1 MAFWI
6 ILAIM
11 VSTAA
16 ALLSVPF
23 IQRIERPQAG
33 SAGDIDVYRDRL
45 KEVESERQ
53 QGVIDDAQAE
63 AARLEL
69 VKFALAARKIEQP
82 ATSSLSGRER
92 NLAAICVTGIAVLGS
107 VGLYATAGN
116 PGSPSTRSSDAAPTA
131 SASFTP
137 APPVPET
144 LAAPLQAFLAEN
156 RGQPQPQSGLPPV
169 DEMIQR
175 LAARLLQNPKDGQGW
190 RTLGWSYSS
199 IGRFAEA
206 SEAYAKAIELSP
218 NDAEIR
224 SARVEA
230 LVRSADGVVTTD
242 AKSAIEDTL
251 KIDPKNAHARFYKGL
266 ARQQEGDKTSAL
278 TDWRE
283 VLRDAKPG
291 EPWVPD
297 LKNRISGL
305 ERELGVDAADR
316 PIDNKP
322 AIVSGSPETSGAAG
336 ASPMPPAIEK
346 GPSPQ
351 GVRTADAMPPAERSA
366 MVQSM
371 VDRLANRL
379 EKSPRDADGWIKLMQ
394 SRMVLGEAELAQQ
407 ALVRGIEAFNDDTE
421 QRDRIIVAAQQL
433 GLKSTVGLAGKK

>member
-1 MAFWI
+1 MVIWI

-11 VSTAA
+11 ASTAA

-23 IQRIERPQAG
+23 IWRIDRPQAG
-33 SAGDIDVYRDRL
+33 AVNDIDVYRDRL
-45 KEVESERQ
+45 KEVENERR

-63 AARLEL
+63 ATRLEI
-69 VKFALAARKIEQP
+69 VKFALAANKMERSAMP
-82 ATSSLSGRER
+82 LLSGRER
-92 NLAAICVTGIAVLGS
+92 NFATICITGIVALGS
-107 VGLYATAGN
+107 VGLYAAAGN
-116 PGSPSTRSSDAAPTA
+116 PSRPLTPSSVAPQPAIA
-131 SASFTP
+131 SEP
-137 APPVPET
+137 AVPGN
-144 LAAPLQAFLAEN
+144 LVKPLQAFLAEN
-156 RGQPQPQSGLPPV
+156 KGQSQPQSGLPPV

-224 SARVEA
+224 NARVEA
-230 LVRSADGVVTTD
+230 LVRSADGTVTAD
-242 AKSAIEDTL
+242 ARTAVEDTL

-266 ARQQEGDKTSAL
+266 ATEQDGDKAAAL

-283 VLRDAKPG
+283 VLRDANPD
-291 EPWVPD
+291 ESWVPD

-305 ERELGVDAADR
+305 ERELGQDTAVR
-316 PIDNKP
+316 PTEKLT
-322 AIVSGSPETSGAAG
+322 IVGGSSETSGVAG
-336 ASPMPPAIEK
+336 APARPPAIER

-351 GVRTADAMPPAERSA
+351 DVRTADAMPPTERSA
-366 MVQSM
+366 MIQGM

-379 EKSPRDADGWIKLMQ
+379 EKSPHDADGWIKLIQ
-394 SRMVLGEAELAQQ
+394 SRMVLGEAELARQ
-407 ALVRGIEAFNDDTE
+407 ALARSIEAFNDDTE
-421 QRDRIIVAAQQL
+421 QRDRIIAAAQQL
-433 GLKSTVGLAGKK
+433 GLNQ